1 MVSLCHKKVPG
12 PPGGTQTTF
21 RGSCDLAR
29 FVVNMTLVTKLE
41 GLYIF
46 YMDFVG
52 FCTWHSTTFLDAI
65 GNFVTAA
72 ARKAPSDSGAPFPP
86 VAELEQMPLV
96 T

>member
-12 PPGGTQTTF
+12 PRGDSDDF

-72 ARKAPSDSGAPFPP
+72 SPESALRFRGSFPSSRGAGTD
-86 VAELEQMPLV
+86 AGW
-96 T
+96 